1 LQGAGGDFDDGVLGD
16 EAQRSWHTLLSVR
29 GQQSCLLPAQIS
41 GTAPRAPPPREAK
54 YSYCV
59 SGNKMAWTPQGT
71 SPTTTGTI
79 AFQK

>member
-1 LQGAGGDFDDGVLGD
+1 MTSGSYKASGSLGALDG
-16 EAQRSWHTLLSVR
+16 
-29 GQQSCLLPAQIS
+29 
-41 GTAPRAPPPREAK
+41 EAK